1 VLSDEFLATFCAIE
15 KYIDDKVDHAN
26 AELPMNEQ
34 SALRLGLDLNAEI
47 DEWDL
52 EDKFN
57 ENDEQGTEI
66 LTQQK

>member
-15 KYIDDKVDHAN
+15 KYIDDKVNN
-26 AELPMNEQ
+26 AENELAMNEQ

-47 DEWDL
+47 DEWAI

-57 ENDEQGTEI
+57 ENDEQGFEI
-66 LTQQK
+66 LN